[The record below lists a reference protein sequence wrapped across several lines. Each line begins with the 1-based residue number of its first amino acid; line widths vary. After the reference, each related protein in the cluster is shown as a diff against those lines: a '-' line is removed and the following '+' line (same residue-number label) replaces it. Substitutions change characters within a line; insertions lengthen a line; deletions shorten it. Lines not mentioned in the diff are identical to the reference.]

1 MYMGLKHLHM
11 LCAVLS
17 ILGFIIRGG
26 MKLADSPMLQKKW
39 IKIAPHIIDTVLLL
53 SAIGLL
59 FTLQMNPLTQSWLIA
74 KIIGLL
80 LYIGLGLV
88 VMRFASTR
96 AIRTVAY
103 IAAIVVFGYILVVAR
118 AKTPLPFIG

>member
-26 MKLADSPMLQKKW
+26 MKLADSPLLQRKFF
-39 IKIAPHIIDTVLLL
+39 KIAPHIIDTVLLA

-59 FTLQMNPLTQSWLIA
+59 FTLQLNPLTQGWLIA

-96 AIRTVAY
+96 AIRATAY

-118 AKTPLPFIG
+118 TKTPIPFIG

>member
-1 MYMGLKHLHM
+1 MYTGLKHLHM

-26 MKLADSPMLQKKW
+26 MKLADSPALQKKW
-39 IKIAPHIIDTVLLL
+39 LKIAPHVIDTVLLL
-53 SAIGLL
+53 TAFGMIATLQQNPFAPGWLTAKVIGL
-59 FTLQMNPLTQSWLIA
+59 I
-74 KIIGLL
+74 

-96 AIRTVAY
+96 AIRATAY
-103 IAAIVVFGYILVVAR
+103 IAAIVVVGYIFAVAR
-118 AKTPLPFIG
+118 MKTPFPFIG

>member
-26 MKLADSPMLQKKW
+26 MKLADSPLLQRKFF
-39 IKIAPHIIDTVLLL
+39 KIAPHIIDTVLLA

-59 FTLQMNPLTQSWLIA
+59 FTLQLNPLTQGWLLA
-74 KIIGLL
+74 KIAGLI
-80 LYIGLGLV
+80 LYIALGLV

-96 AIRTVAY
+96 AIRATAY
-103 IAAIVVFGYILVVAR
+103 VAAIVVFGYILVVAR
-118 AKTPLPFIG
+118 TKTPLPFIG

>member
-1 MYMGLKHLHM
+1 MYTGLKHLHM

-17 ILGFIIRGG
+17 IIGFIIRGG
-26 MKLADSPMLQKKW
+26 MRLADSPALQRKFFR
-39 IKIAPHIIDTVLLL
+39 IAPHIIDTVLLA

-74 KIIGLL
+74 KIIGLV
-80 LYIGLGLV
+80 LYIALGLV

-96 AIRTVAY
+96 AIRATAY
-103 IAAIVVFGYILVVAR
+103 VAAIVVFGYLLTVAR
-118 AKTPLPFIG
+118 LKTPIPFIG

>member
-1 MYMGLKHLHM
+1 MYMAFKHLHM

-26 MKLADSPMLQKKW
+26 MRLADSPMLQRKW
-39 IKIAPHIIDTVLLL
+39 IRIAPHVVDTVLLL
-53 SAIGLL
+53 TAFGLL
-59 FTLQMNPLTQSWLIA
+59 ATLHLNPLAQGWLLA
-74 KIIGLL
+74 KIVGLI

-96 AIRTVAY
+96 AIRATAY

-118 AKTPLPFIG
+118 TKTPLPLF

>member
-1 MYMGLKHLHM
+1 MYTALKHLHM

-17 ILGFIIRGG
+17 ILGFIARGSL
-26 MKLADSPMLQKKW
+26 KLSDSPLLQRKW
-39 IKIAPHIIDTVLLL
+39 IKITPHIIDTLLLL
-53 SAIGLL
+53 SAIGLIS
-59 FTLQMNPLTQSWLIA
+59 TLHLNPLTQPWLIA
-74 KIIGLL
+74 KITGLI

-103 IAAIVVFGYILVVAR
+103 IAAIAVFGYILVVAR
-118 AKTPLPFIG
+118 TKTPLPFIG

>member
-26 MKLADSPMLQKKW
+26 MRLADSPMLQKKW
-39 IKIAPHIIDTVLLL
+39 LKIAPHIIDTVLLL
-53 SAIGLL
+53 SAIGLISTL
-59 FTLQMNPLTQSWLIA
+59 HLNPFTQGWLIA

-96 AIRTVAY
+96 AIRATAY
-103 IAAIVVFGYILVVAR
+103 IAAIVVFGYILTVAR
-118 AKTPLPFIG
+118 TKTPIPFIG

>member
-17 ILGFIIRGG
+17 ILGFVIRGG
-26 MKLADSPMLQKKW
+26 MKLADSPALQKKW
-39 IKIAPHIIDTVLLL
+39 LKIAPHIIDTVLLA
-53 SAIGLL
+53 SAIGML
-59 FTLQMNPLTQSWLIA
+59 FALQMNPLTQGWLIA

-96 AIRTVAY
+96 ALRATAY
-103 IAAIVVFGYILVVAR
+103 VAAIVVFGYIFTVAR
-118 AKTPLPFIG
+118 TKTPIPFIG